1 MDALADVL
9 KTIRLHAS
17 TYFCRD
23 FTPTWGM
30 DIEHSHNGSFHIIV
44 EGECW
49 VKLPNSANPI
59 HMVTG
64 DIVAFP
70 TGGAHWISDRPETK
84 RICGKTAAKQIIAGD
99 NPFNDGTNNAS
110 SQTLLC
116 GAFNYDS
123 SITHPFLRDLP
134 CFIHIQTNQNPE
146 LTWLKELVL
155 ILSRESKN
163 PSPGSSV
170 IIDRL
175 TEVLF
180 IQILRT
186 YVQREHEQLD
196 YMTALSDAKIG
207 PTLNL
212 IHAEEHADWSVE
224 KLANEAALSRSA
236 FTERFIKHVGETPKT
251 YLINWRMQKA
261 KSKLKD
267 ADMSM
272 FEIAESAGYS
282 SEAAFSKAFKQYFSH
297 SPGAFRKHQ
306 NELNNASPAKYVKR
320 V

>member
-9 KTIRLHAS
+9 KTIRLRAS

-23 FTPTWGM
+23 FNTHWGM
-30 DIEHSHNGSFHIIV
+30 DIAHSNNGSFHIIV

-49 VKLPNSANPI
+49 VKIQNRDEPI
-59 HMVTG
+59 HMIAG

-70 TGGAHWISDRPETK
+70 TGGAHWISDCPDTK
-84 RICGKTAAKQIIAGD
+84 RICGEAAAKQFLNGD
-99 NPFNDGTNNAS
+99 NPFNDGTNTAA

-116 GAFNYDS
+116 GAFEYDS
-123 SITHPFLRDLP
+123 SISHPFLRDLP
-134 CFIHIQTNQNPE
+134 CFIHIQTSQSQG
-146 LTWLKELVL
+146 LTWLKELVSV
-155 ILSRESKN
+155 LSRESKQ

-180 IQILRT
+180 IQILRL
-186 YVQREHEQLD
+186 YVQREHEKLD
-196 YMTALSDAKIG
+196 YMSALSDSKIG
-207 PTLNL
+207 PALNQ

-236 FTERFIKHVGETPKT
+236 FTERFIKHVGESPKT

-261 KSKLKD
+261 KSKLESSD
-267 ADMSM
+267 VNMYD
-272 FEIAESAGYS
+272 IAESAGYS
-282 SEAAFSKAFKQYFSH
+282 SEAAFSKAFKQYFDRT
-297 SPGAFRKHQ
+297 PGSFRKRLVS
-306 NELNNASPAKYVKR
+306 ELN
-320 V
+320 